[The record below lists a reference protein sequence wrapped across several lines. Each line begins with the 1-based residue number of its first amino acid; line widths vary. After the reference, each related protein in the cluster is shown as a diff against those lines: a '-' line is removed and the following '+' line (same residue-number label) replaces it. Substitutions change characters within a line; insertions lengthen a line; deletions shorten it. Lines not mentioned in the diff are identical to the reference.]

1 MCCMI
6 SSFLNQKNIK
16 WLSVNDVMIISY
28 ILWPSIVKLSFNIRP
43 KNCCNKFITLKSVS
57 SLMDD
62 PLSNLCRDIGRS
74 DDVPAVNRGLLD
86 QLQKH
91 GPRVLKMFEKNVP
104 KMFEKLFDNNFLS
117 HLRGLK
123 SWGVA
128 QWCAMKISNWI
139 FRKWSTMQFQINFR
153 KSKKMCHGIEIFEI
167 QIPSQ
172 FLNKFKKWLLFEL

>member
-1 MCCMI
+1 MI

-16 WLSVNDVMIISY
+16 RLSVNDVMIISY

-104 KMFEKLFDNNFLS
+104 KMFEKLFDNNFFITFE
-117 HLRGLK
+117 R
-123 SWGVA
+123 A
-128 QWCAMKISNWI
+128 QKLGGCPVV
-139 FRKWSTMQFQINFR
+139 
-153 KSKKMCHGIEIFEI
+153 CYEIFELNFSKMI
-167 QIPSQ
+167 YNAIT
-172 FLNKFKKWLLFEL
+172 NKFSKIKENVSRHWNFWNSNTITVLK

>member
-16 WLSVNDVMIISY
+16 RLSVNDVMIISY

-104 KMFEKLFDNNFLS
+104 KMFEKLFDNNFFIAFV
-117 HLRGLK
+117 R
-123 SWGVA
+123 A
-128 QWCAMKISNWI
+128 QKLGGCPVV
-139 FRKWSTMQFQINFR
+139 
-153 KSKKMCHGIEIFEI
+153 CYEIFK
-167 QIPSQ
+167 
-172 FLNKFKKWLLFEL
+172 LNFSKMIYNFK